1 MQTHRGTMILV
12 FGILGIVFCPLF
24 APAAW
29 IMGNGDL
36 TQIRAGDM
44 DPEGESLTNA
54 GKTLGIIGTILAIL
68 WLLLFVVLFFV
79 LGVSLA
85 GSGSESPFIYKM
97 F

>member
-36 TQIRAGDM
+36 TQIRAGAM
-44 DPEGESLTNA
+44 DPEGESMTNA
-54 GKTLGIIGTILAIL
+54 GKILGIIGTILA
-68 WLLLFVVLFFV
+68 V
-79 LGVSLA
+79 LGLLIVVV
-85 GSGSESPFIYKM
+85 M
-97 F
+97 FFFLGIGLVALEPQLPK